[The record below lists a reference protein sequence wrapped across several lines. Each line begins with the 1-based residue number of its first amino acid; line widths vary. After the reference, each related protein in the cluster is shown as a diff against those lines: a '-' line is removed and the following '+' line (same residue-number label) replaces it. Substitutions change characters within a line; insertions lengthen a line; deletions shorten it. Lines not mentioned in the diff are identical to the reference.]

1 MKGEKMI
8 LPEVLISCN
17 RFVRAETPRKED
29 LVRRPI
35 NRQTGMTLNVL
46 TTMAVSFVVAMVG
59 LLVLAASSVNQAIV
73 GGVLAMAA
81 GFINLLRRPPD
92 EVG

>member
-1 MKGEKMI
+1 MI
-8 LPEVLISCN
+8 LPEVLMSYN
-17 RFVRAETPRKED
+17 RFVRPEAPRKED
-29 LVRRPI
+29 VRRSPI
-35 NRQTGMTLNVL
+35 SKQTGMTVNVL
-46 TTMAVSFVVAMVG
+46 ATMAVSFVIAMVG

-81 GFINLLRRPPD
+81 GFINLLRQPPD